1 MFRSPSFKLL
11 LLLFLFLLLVIP
23 ITMVQHKTEDRS
35 RSQSQ
40 AQFSVAQHWTGKQWL
55 GSPVIAIPYQ
65 TKAIVQNNG
74 YSAASRQLWAF
85 VPAKEASLN
94 AELSVEKRKK
104 GIYEIPVYRSR
115 FQIQGYFQTEDIAS
129 AMEKLAADPS
139 VDHIGQ
145 AILSLSFADM
155 RGLEQ
160 QSLDINGQTQSFEVG
175 SKLKNL
181 SQGLHHQM
189 ANLIDTEKSKKI
201 DFAVS
206 LQLKGMSEIYY
217 LPLAQS
223 NTFSLQANWP
233 HPKFMGAQLPLDYKI
248 EANSF
253 SANWHSNHFAL
264 DNLGY
269 IESCLKQ
276 NNCAV
281 LERKNRLLLGVDFI
295 NPVDIYLK
303 TERAIKY
310 AFLLIGLSFMV
321 FYIIEHIK
329 GLSMHPIQYAFVGLA
344 IAIFYLLLLALAEH
358 IGFAFA
364 YLLSTVACSALLY
377 GYLKRVLKNQALTL
391 SFSAGIVS
399 LWALLYIIIQ
409 AEDFA
414 LLMGSI
420 LVFALLSALMLGTRN
435 IDWYSLGQTNK
446 SPSDD
451 KPN

>member
-1 MFRSPSFKLL
+1 MFKSPSFKLIL
-11 LLLFLFLLLVIP
+11 MLFLFLLLVIP
-23 ITMVQHKTEDRS
+23 ITMVQLKTEDRAS
-35 RSQSQ
+35 SQNQ
-40 AQFSVAQHWTGKQWL
+40 AQYAVARHWTGKQWL

-65 TKAIVQNNG
+65 SKAIVQDNG
-74 YSAASRQLWAF
+74 YSSAPRQLWTLI
-85 VPAKEASLN
+85 PAREASLE
-94 AELSVEKRKK
+94 AELSVENRKK

-115 FQIQGYFQTEDIAS
+115 FHLNGSFQTEDINDALN
-129 AMEKLAADPS
+129 KLASDPT
-139 VDHIGQ
+139 VGHIGQ

-160 QSLDINGQTQSFEVG
+160 QSLKINELKRDFEVG

-181 SQGLHHQM
+181 PQGLHYPLSE
-189 ANLIDTEKSKKI
+189 LIDKAKNETLRFEL
-201 DFAVS
+201 S

-217 LPLAQS
+217 LPLAQ
-223 NTFSLQANWP
+223 NNQFSLQANWP
-233 HPKFMGAQLPLDYKI
+233 HPKFMGAQLPNEYQI
-248 EANSF
+248 EDDSF
-253 SANWHSNHFAL
+253 SANWQSNHFAL
-264 DNLGY
+264 DNISY

-276 NNCAV
+276 NTCAV
-281 LERKNRLLLGVDFI
+281 IESKNRLLLGVDFI

-329 GLSMHPIQYAFVGLA
+329 TLSMHPIQYAFVGLA

-358 IGFAFA
+358 IGFALA
-364 YLLSTVACSALLY
+364 YLVSVTACSTLLY
-377 GYLKRVLKNQALTL
+377 GYLRRVLNSKPLTL
-391 SFSAGIVS
+391 SFTIGIIS

-420 LVFALLSALMLGTRN
+420 LVFVLLSALMLGTRN
-435 IDWYSLGQTNK
+435 IDWYKLGQNTK
-446 SPSDD
+446 TKVDESLS
-451 KPN
+451 